1 MCYYCFSLNLSS
13 VKVVLKDPYK
23 LRFLKL
29 MTYNGRYGIKSII
42 YMLTNVYFIV
52 VNFDLRTNHL
62 LIVCQGQRYGQS
74 QAQHL

>member
-13 VKVVLKDPYK
+13 VKVVLKYPYK

-42 YMLTNVYFIV
+42 FMLINVYFV
-52 VNFDLRTNHL
+52 VVYPDL
-62 LIVCQGQRYGQS
+62 
-74 QAQHL
+74 